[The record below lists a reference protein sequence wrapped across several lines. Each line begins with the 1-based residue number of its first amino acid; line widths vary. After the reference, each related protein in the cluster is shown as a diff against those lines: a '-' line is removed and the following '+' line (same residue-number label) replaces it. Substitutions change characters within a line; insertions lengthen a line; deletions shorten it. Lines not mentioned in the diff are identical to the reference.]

1 MNRKQAASRWEVS
14 EYEVRKIC
22 KHMNL
27 DSKNIP
33 ENTIP
38 IYIPDGR
45 YKKDPHRFYIFIL
58 DVIINTH
65 LELEGIDADII
76 VTCLEQLKAA
86 GLIVLKHGRFKDSI
100 DYHDY
105 MVSASRTEFYNWQS
119 AKTKNKIELIN
130 SPAVG
135 LASLTETTT
144 GRAILH
150 YSFFIR

>member
-1 MNRKQAASRWEVS
+1 MNKKQASRRWEVS
-14 EYEVRKIC
+14 ENEVRKIC

-33 ENTIP
+33 DDTIP

-45 YKKDPHRFYIFIL
+45 YTKDPHRFYIFIL

-76 VTCLEQLKAA
+76 ATCVEQLRVA
-86 GLIVLKHGRFKDSI
+86 GLIVLKHGRPTDSI

-105 MVSASRTEFYNWQS
+105 MVSANRVEFYNWKS
-119 AKTKNKIELIN
+119 AKIKNKIELITPVI
-130 SPAVG
+130 SAV
-135 LASLTETTT
+135 TE
-144 GRAILH
+144 GAIAAGTVMQAVAMA
-150 YSFFIR
+150 